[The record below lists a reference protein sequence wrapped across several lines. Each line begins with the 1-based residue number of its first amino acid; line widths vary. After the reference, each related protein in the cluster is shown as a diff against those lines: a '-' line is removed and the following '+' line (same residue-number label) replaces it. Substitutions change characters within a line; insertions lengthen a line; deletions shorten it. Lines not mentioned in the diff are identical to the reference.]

1 MDKPAKAIAVAAG
14 AVLRQG
20 KILLMRRNFEPFIGC
35 WGMPG
40 GKIHLGEHI
49 EEAVVRE
56 VREETGV
63 RARFERFCGVL
74 SEKVR
79 FGGREAGA
87 KSEFRSQKSEARNQN
102 AEAIG
107 GQRLAVGGEREA
119 DMHYLVLVSRL
130 KGLTSKITESRE
142 GAVRWFQV
150 KDLAGLKDAMIP
162 SDWLMLERFG
172 VLTESNPQITQITQ
186 IPGLDEATPTSRRK
200 GTKNRIRHLATGP
213 LDHWTTTQTYARCE
227 IAKRRGEYRVVRF
240 Y

>member
-1 MDKPAKAIAVAAG
+1 MKKPEKAIAVAAG

-20 KILLMRRNFEPFIGC
+20 KILLIRRNFEPFIGC

-40 GKIHLGEHI
+40 GKIHLGEHV
-49 EEAVVRE
+49 EEAVERE

-63 RARFERFCGVL
+63 KAEFERFCGVL

-79 FGGREAGA
+79 GVEGG
-87 KSEFRSQKSEARNQN
+87 
-102 AEAIG
+102 
-107 GQRLAVGGEREA
+107 

-130 KGLTSKITESRE
+130 KGLTSRIAESRE

-172 VLTESNPQITQITQ
+172 ILAEPNPQITQICRFLSTK
-186 IPGLDEATPTSRRK
+186 LHK
-200 GTKNRIRHLATGP
+200 GTKAPNGIRGQGSGTTGP
-213 LDHWTTTQTYARCE
+213 SSFIRPVRDCE
-227 IAKRRGEYRVVRF
+227 AQGQVPGRTVLLRLRRSLGSAGSGEGWLRLGESDVQHLGE
-240 Y
+240 